1 MEQKEFFKG
10 TVVFFNTKRGYGF
23 IEWEIDGVKQKD
35 IFVHF
40 SDINMAGF
48 KNLFAKQKV
57 TFTLGK
63 NNSGVVK
70 AVEVELKPEQETK

>member
-1 MEQKEFFKG
+1 MENKKEIFEG

-23 IEWEIDGVKQKD
+23 IEWEKGGEKQKD

-40 SDINMAGF
+40 SDISQTGF

-57 TFTLGK
+57 KFSTGL
-63 NNSGVVK
+63 NNNGVVK
-70 AVEVELKPEQETK
+70 ATEVEILS